1 MADSSES
8 VFLFKGIK
16 IELSRI
22 ADYSAILQQPLS
34 IIYSFAVRV
43 TTSFYFDIVWE
54 TGCIFA

>member
-22 ADYSAILQQPLS
+22 ADYSAILQQPHSL
-34 IIYSFAVRV
+34 YV
-43 TTSFYFDIVWE
+43 TTEEHYNFFIPPFQPV
-54 TGCIFA
+54 